1 MPNLFT
7 LRDQFRGRQF
17 FHGPGQGARV
27 SGWFKACLY
36 CVLYFYYASS
46 TSGHKA
52 LDPGGWGTLVYKVEC
67 SFTCDYLMIRFRLYN
82 VSRKIT
88 DVTVFFCIL
97 SQDRRLQLVSLP
109 VKVTSI
115 IWLRR
120 YLLGFYTVK
129 LHGEVT
135 GEYEVLHF
143 SLAFTVSFSI
153 TWHFLPELLQGWGLL
168 LSSVGIY
175 RWNKRSVLLYPF
187 IIFYLLISGQAHGVI
202 FYTIVSLCFY
212 SDGHIWSVG
221 TSSWCFQYHFGVFS
235 SLFWAP
241 LFFALFWNN
250 FLNQFLKLKSS

>member
-52 LDPGGWGTLVYKVEC
+52 LDPGGWGALVYKVEC
-67 SFTCDYLMIRFRLYN
+67 SLTCDYLMIRFRLYN

-120 YLLGFYTVK
+120 YLPGFYTVK
-129 LHGEVT
+129 LHGGINWRVWSIAF
-135 GEYEVLHF
+135 LF
-143 SLAFTVSFSI
+143 SFHREF
-153 TWHFLPELLQGWGLL
+153 
-168 LSSVGIY
+168 
-175 RWNKRSVLLYPF
+175 
-187 IIFYLLISGQAHGVI
+187 
-202 FYTIVSLCFY
+202 
-212 SDGHIWSVG
+212 
-221 TSSWCFQYHFGVFS
+221 
-235 SLFWAP
+235 
-241 LFFALFWNN
+241 
-250 FLNQFLKLKSS
+250 